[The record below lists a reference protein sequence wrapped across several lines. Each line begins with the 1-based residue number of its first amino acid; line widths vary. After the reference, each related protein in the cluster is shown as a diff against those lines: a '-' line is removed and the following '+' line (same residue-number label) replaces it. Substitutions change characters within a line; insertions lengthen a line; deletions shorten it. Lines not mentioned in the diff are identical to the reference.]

1 MVNAPSPAR
10 SKVHP
15 AAPRVTDNT
24 FVPELMEPITL
35 NWVLAAKEPEHLA
48 RFYAS
53 LLELKASRG
62 LSSHHWRL
70 MIPGGTTLE
79 IYRPSRHRPFPD
91 RGRALAP
98 CLRHSPHQDPLATLL
113 EWLAR
118 AQDLGAVV
126 EEEPRLE
133 SFGAEAWLNDP
144 EGNALLLLVP
154 VKAAPN
160 RR

>member
-98 CLRHSPHQDPLATLL
+98 CLRHPPHQDPLATLL

-126 EEEPRLE
+126 EEEARLE

-160 RR
+160 RG

>member
-1 MVNAPSPAR
+1 
-10 SKVHP
+10 
-15 AAPRVTDNT
+15 
-24 FVPELMEPITL
+24 MEPITL

-98 CLRHSPHQDPLATLL
+98 CLRQLPHRDPLATLL
-113 EWLAR
+113 EWSKR

>member
-1 MVNAPSPAR
+1 
-10 SKVHP
+10 
-15 AAPRVTDNT
+15 
-24 FVPELMEPITL
+24 MEPITL

-126 EEEPRLE
+126 EEEARLE

>member
-1 MVNAPSPAR
+1 
-10 SKVHP
+10 
-15 AAPRVTDNT
+15 
-24 FVPELMEPITL
+24 MEPITL

-53 LLELKASRG
+53 LLELKASQG
-62 LSSHHWRL
+62 LSPHHWRL
-70 MIPGGTTLE
+70 KLPGGTTLE
-79 IYRPSRHRPFPD
+79 IYRPSRQRSFPE

-98 CLRHSPHQDPLATLL
+98 CLRRLPHQDPLAILL
-113 EWLAR
+113 EWLVR
-118 AQDLGAVV
+118 AQGLGAVV

-154 VKAAPN
+154 VQSASS
-160 RR
+160 RG